1 MPKINLLQQATPD
14 SGSSKSSPI
23 SAQTGQ
29 LIAMIVVVAL
39 GVLAWISYVWYTTD
53 LENKRVKENLANE
66 QKVAAELAKLKEDA
80 DKLQKQ
86 IVLVQNRVK
95 VIKQLRAEQR
105 GPVAVLSNINERI
118 PLGVNLDTITQR
130 GTAMTIAGN
139 TATEALITSFAKDLE
154 FSNGLFTG
162 VEVQTEQLPITATTT
177 EPLTKFTIRCVY
189 NPPVA
194 TPKPTDGQTA
204 SIQ

>member
-1 MPKINLLQQATPD
+1 M
-14 SGSSKSSPI
+14 
-23 SAQTGQ
+23 
-29 LIAMIVVVAL
+29 LI
-39 GVLAWISYVWYTTD
+39 
-53 LENKRVKENLANE
+53 
-66 QKVAAELAKLKEDA
+66 LKFT
-80 DKLQKQ
+80 KFF
-86 IVLVQNRVK
+86 
-95 VIKQLRAEQR
+95 
-105 GPVAVLSNINERI
+105 
-118 PLGVNLDTITQR
+118 
-130 GTAMTIAGN
+130 
-139 TATEALITSFAKDLE
+139 SFAKDLE